1 MPKKSTAHKTSKAK
15 SPVDALKKEAKDLK
29 KQRKALAEDYYD
41 AIRSNDHRKVEK
53 LAKEIDSE
61 NRTGRGARVPISAR
75 SVNAAVAAAKGEK
88 ELLRL
93 EVNSQ
98 KHLIGGCWG
107 MTRRRRGTKSTRKNG
122 FFGL

>member
-1 MPKKSTAHKTSKAK
+1 MPKKSTARKTATSKAL
-15 SPVDALKKEAKDLK
+15 VHGLQKEAKDLK
-29 KQRKALAEDYYD
+29 KQRKALAEEYYD

-53 LAKEIDSE
+53 LAKEIDAE

-93 EVNSQ
+93 TVNSQ
-98 KHLIGGCWG
+98 KSLIGGCWG
-107 MTRRRRGTKSTRKNG
+107 KTRRGTRSTRKNG
-122 FFGL
+122 FFGF